1 MQRLVFDSLYFESV
15 PKIFF
20 ENYSKYDI
28 IYFINIIETD
38 KSKNALRERS
48 LTYEI

>member
-28 IYFINIIETD
+28 IYFINID
-38 KSKNALRERS
+38 KAKFFQNFYRLC
-48 LTYEI
+48 